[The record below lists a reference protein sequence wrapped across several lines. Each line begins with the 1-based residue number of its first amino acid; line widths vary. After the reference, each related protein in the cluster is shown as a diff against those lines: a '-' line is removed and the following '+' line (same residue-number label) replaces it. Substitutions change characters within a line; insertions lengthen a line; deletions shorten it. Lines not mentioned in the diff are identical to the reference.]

1 MILLRH
7 ILLENS
13 AVLYPGS
20 QHLTR
25 IVDASMLG
33 IIILSAALILMARR
47 RIAGISVVLFVCSAF
62 WSMCSYWFITALH
75 LPHVWPLCVILLLS
89 GLTALYFTRR
99 DYSFVLPLWLTLPV
113 ASWVLNDGLNLRF
126 VTIWSV
132 FTLIM
137 LCGRFILLSWF
148 DEAAAESAKPAVDLR
163 ARCAGA
169 PGSAHQNR
177 QSPDDGSGAG
187 ECR

>member
-13 AVLYPGS
+13 AVLYRFTT
-20 QHLTR
+20 LAR

-33 IIILSAALILMARR
+33 IILSAALILMARR

-89 GLTALYFTRR
+89 GLTALYF
-99 DYSFVLPLWLTLPV
+99 YPEGLLSFVLLLWLTLPV

-137 LCGRFILLSWF
+137 L
-148 DEAAAESAKPAVDLR
+148 LR
-163 ARCAGA
+163 AVY
-169 PGSAHQNR
+169 PVKLV
-177 QSPDDGSGAG
+177 
-187 ECR
+187 